1 MGDQYL
7 QGQRISTL
15 DFKGFDGLPKE
26 QASASNKVGSRAAAD
41 LVQPASCEVLKAAG
55 QGS

>member
-7 QGQRISTL
+7 QAQKISTF

-26 QASASNKVGSRAAAD
+26 QASASNKVGWCFPKLD
-41 LVQPASCEVLKAAG
+41 
-55 QGS
+55 

>member
-15 DFKGFDGLPKE
+15 DFKGFDGLLKSKLQLLTRWEAE
-26 QASASNKVGSRAAAD
+26 Q
-41 LVQPASCEVLKAAG
+41 LLT
-55 QGS
+55 